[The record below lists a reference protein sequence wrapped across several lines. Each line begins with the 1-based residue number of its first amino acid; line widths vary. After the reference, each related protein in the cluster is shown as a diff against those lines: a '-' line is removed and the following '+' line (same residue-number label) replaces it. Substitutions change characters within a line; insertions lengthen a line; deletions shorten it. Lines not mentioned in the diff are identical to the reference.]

1 MGNELV
7 STVVSYALSMFMGAA
22 VVAASI
28 PLVHILQLESYQ
40 GKMYLKWL
48 VKHIG
53 SDFVPSFV
61 AGIAALAL
69 RAGYLLIGPTNLL
82 VGRICYYLADIV
94 YIAML
99 AVIYFSYEKKQ
110 HVKPVAYTGRVK
122 RLLVAELI
130 LAIFFSAMFFSPL
143 LWEKYGIVWITYMP
157 PFVIRYLPGL
167 ILPLFVFV
175 CYLIMYP
182 VEEGIKQ
189 WYLNDA
195 KRMLKEHEELVR
207 IGVTGSYGKTGV
219 KYALS
224 EILSIKY
231 NTLITP
237 GSYNTPMGVTRTVR
251 EQLNDG
257 NEVFVAEM
265 GARYVGDI
273 KTLCKLVHPQYGI
286 ITAVGKQHL
295 ETFKSLDN
303 IINTKA
309 ELIGGL
315 EQSGCCFL
323 NGDDENCLKIYDN
336 YASVRQLYLYG
347 TQGDNLYMKAE
358 NIKVT
363 GEGSTFDLVAFD
375 GAKASCTAQLLGR
388 HNIVNLTAAA
398 ALAYKLGMSME
409 EISQGIAKARPVE
422 HRLQLIQGPVTV
434 IDDAFNSNPVGSK
447 EALKVLGSFEGK
459 KRVVVTPGMVE
470 LGSEEAELNREFGR
484 CIAENADVAIV
495 IGKTHADPI
504 CEGIM
509 ERGFNEDNL
518 VRVASL
524 KEATEK
530 LTQYGGAG
538 SVVLF
543 ENDLPDNYN
552 E

>member
-1 MGNELV
+1 MSETLV
-7 STVVSYALSMFMGAA
+7 KIMDYALSVLMGAS

-48 VKHIG
+48 MKHIG
-53 SDFVPSFV
+53 SDFMPSFV
-61 AGIAALAL
+61 AGAAALVL
-69 RAGYLLIGPTNLL
+69 RAGYVLISGSNPLA
-82 VGRICYYLADIV
+82 GRICFYLADVV

-99 AVIYFSYEKKQ
+99 ALIYFSYEKRP
-110 HVKPVAYTGRVK
+110 HAKPLVYTGRIK
-122 RLLVAELI
+122 RLLTVEFI
-130 LAIFFSAMFFSPL
+130 LAVLFSAMFFSPV
-143 LWEKYGIVWITYMP
+143 LWNKYGFAWIVYMP
-157 PFVIRYLPGL
+157 PLIVRYLPGL

-175 CYLIMYP
+175 CYLIMHP
-182 VEEGIKQ
+182 VEEGVKLY
-189 WYLNDA
+189 YLNDA
-195 KRMLKEHEELVR
+195 KRILKEQDELIR

-219 KYALS
+219 KYALG
-224 EILSIKY
+224 EILGTKY
-231 NTLITP
+231 QTLITP
-237 GSYNTPMGVTRTVR
+237 GSFNTPMGVTRTVR
-251 EQLNDG
+251 EQMSDG
-257 NEVFVAEM
+257 YNVFVAEM

-273 KTLCKLVHPQYGI
+273 KTLCDLVHPHYGI

-295 ETFKSLDN
+295 ETFKTQQN

-315 EQSGCCFL
+315 EKGGCCFL
-323 NGDDENCLKIYDN
+323 NGDDENCRSIFEARRN
-336 YASVRQLYLYG
+336 EAELYLYG
-347 TQGDNLYMKAE
+347 TEGDDLYMKAE
-358 NIKVT
+358 NITVSS
-363 GEGSTFDLVAFD
+363 EGCSFELVSYD
-375 GAKASCTAQLLGR
+375 GGRVKCTTELLGR

-398 ALAYKLGMSME
+398 ALAYKLGLTLE
-409 EISQGIAKARPVE
+409 EIAAGVAKSRPVE
-422 HRLQLIQGPVTV
+422 HRLQLIKGAVTV

-447 EALKVLGSFEGK
+447 EALRVLGSFEGQ
-459 KRVVVTPGMVE
+459 KRIVVTPGMVE
-470 LGSEEAELNREFGR
+470 LGTEEAELNREFGR
-484 CIAENADVAIV
+484 CIAKNADVAII

-504 CEGIM
+504 CEGIL
-509 ERGFNEDNL
+509 EAGFDEANL
-518 VRVASL
+518 VRVDSL

>member
-7 STVVSYALSMFMGAA
+7 SSILSYALSVFMGAA
-22 VVAASI
+22 VVAASV

-48 VKHIG
+48 MKHIG

-61 AGIAALAL
+61 AGVAALAL
-69 RAGYLLIGPTNLL
+69 RAGYVLIGGTNPLI
-82 VGRICYYLADIV
+82 GRICYYLADIV

-99 AVIYFSYEKKQ
+99 AVIYFSYEKKP
-110 HVKPVAYTGRVK
+110 HVKPIAYTGRVK
-122 RLLVAELI
+122 RLLAAEFI
-130 LAIFFSAMFFSPL
+130 LATLFSAMFFSPL
-143 LWEKYGIVWITYMP
+143 LWDKYGLTWIVYMP
-157 PFVIRYLPGL
+157 PMIIRYLPGL
-167 ILPLFVFV
+167 ILPLFVFI
-175 CYLIMYP
+175 CYLITYP
-182 VEEGIKQ
+182 IEEGVKQ

-195 KRMLKEHEELVR
+195 KRMLKEHEGLIR
-207 IGVTGSYGKTGV
+207 IGITGSYGKTGV

-224 EILSIKY
+224 EILSRKY

-251 EQLNDG
+251 EHLSDA
-257 NEVFVAEM
+257 NEAFVAEM

-315 EQSGCCFL
+315 EEDGCCFL
-323 NGDDENCLKIYDN
+323 NGDDENCRRIYKE
-336 YASVRQLYLYG
+336 YASVRKLYLYG
-347 TQGDNLYMKAE
+347 TEGDDLYMKAE
-358 NIKVT
+358 SIKVT
-363 GEGSTFDLVAFD
+363 SEGSTFDLIAED
-375 GAKASCTAQLLGR
+375 GAKVSCTAQLLGR

-398 ALAYKLGMSME
+398 ALAYKLGMGLD
-409 EISQGIAKARPVE
+409 EIAAGIAGARPVE
-422 HRLQLIQGPVTV
+422 HRLQLIPGAVTV

-447 EALKVLGSFEGK
+447 EALKILGSFEGK

-470 LGSEEAELNREFGR
+470 LGAEEAELNREFGR
-484 CIAENADVAIV
+484 CIAENADVAII
-495 IGKTHADPI
+495 IGKAHADPI
-504 CEGIM
+504 CEGIA
-509 ERGFNEDNL
+509 ERGFDPANL

-530 LTQYGGAG
+530 LAQYGGAG

>member
-7 STVVSYALSMFMGAA
+7 STVVSYALSVFMGAA
-22 VVAASI
+22 VVAASV

-48 VKHIG
+48 IKHIG

-61 AGIAALAL
+61 AGFAALAL

-110 HVKPVAYTGRVK
+110 HVKPLAYTGRVK

-143 LWEKYGIVWITYMP
+143 LWEKYGIVWINYMP

-167 ILPLFVFV
+167 ILPLFLFA

-195 KRMLKEHEELVR
+195 KRMLKEHEGLVR

-315 EQSGCCFL
+315 EQGGCCFL
-323 NGDDENCLKIYDN
+323 NGDDENCLKIYEN
-336 YASVRQLYLYG
+336 YSSVRQLYLYG

-375 GAKASCTAQLLGR
+375 GAKASCNSQLLGR

-459 KRVVVTPGMVE
+459 KRIVVTPGMVE

-509 ERGFNEDNL
+509 ERGFDEANL

-530 LTQYGGAG
+530 LAQYGGAG

>member
-7 STVVSYALSMFMGAA
+7 STVVSYALSVFMGAA

-182 VEEGIKQ
+182 IEEGVKQ

-315 EQSGCCFL
+315 EQGGCCFL

-530 LTQYGGAG
+530 LAQYGGAG